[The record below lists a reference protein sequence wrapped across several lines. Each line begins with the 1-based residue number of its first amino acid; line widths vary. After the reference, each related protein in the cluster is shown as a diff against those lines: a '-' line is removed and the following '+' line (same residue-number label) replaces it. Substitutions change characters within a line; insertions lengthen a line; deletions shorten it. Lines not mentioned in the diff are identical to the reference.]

1 MCVRHIMRWRPAL
14 PACPAGPPVFMAIY
28 TINARLL
35 LSWNVWAL
43 PALALI
49 PLSMGHRLCGR
60 LLQSP
65 GVEVPLAGLFSLVD
79 TAQ

>member
-1 MCVRHIMRWRPAL
+1 
-14 PACPAGPPVFMAIY
+14 MAIY

-35 LSWNVWAL
+35 LAWNVWAL

-49 PLSMGHRLCGR
+49 PLSMGRRMCGR
-60 LLQSP
+60 LLESP
-65 GVEVPLAGLFSLVD
+65 GVEAPLTGLFCLVD

>member
-1 MCVRHIMRWRPAL
+1 
-14 PACPAGPPVFMAIY
+14 MAIY

-60 LLQSP
+60 LLESP

>member
-1 MCVRHIMRWRPAL
+1 
-14 PACPAGPPVFMAIY
+14 MAIY

-43 PALALI
+43 PAIALI
-49 PLSMGHRLCGR
+49 PLSMGRQLCGR
-60 LLQSP
+60 LLESQ
-65 GVEVPLAGLFSLVD
+65 GVQAPLATLFSMVD